1 MDLRITVSLL
11 RQIARQRAAEHWSQE
26 RLRAHQSRALHHLR
40 SFAYS
45 RSSFY
50 QKFHAGK
57 FDSPLNQL
65 PILTKHTLMDHFD
78 ELVTDP
84 QVRLRDV
91 RAFIANQNGQTKY
104 LDRYWVCA
112 TSGST
117 GAPGVFLFDRQEWV
131 NVMATFARSH
141 EWAGGLINLQH
152 RMKMASVAST
162 TPWHMSSQVGITLN
176 STWMPALRLA
186 ASDPLLSIV
195 ERLNAFLPDML
206 VTYASMSRIL
216 ADEQI
221 AGRLRIK
228 PHLIFTSSEVLTDE
242 SRRRAKVAW
251 GREPFSQYAATETGG
266 LAAERNSHDGM
277 YIFEDNMILENVD
290 ADNRPV
296 PAGAYGHKLLVT
308 TLFSRTLPL
317 IRYELNDRIR
327 ISPDA
332 AEPGLTFA
340 KIDGIGGRTEDVLHF
355 TSTASQDTIVQPLV
369 FHDVLDMLPVRG
381 WQVRQTTSGVD
392 VLLAGSL
399 DDSAL
404 AATRRIIGD
413 ILGRLGVAVTIN
425 VIAVH
430 DIPNDASGKRPLIK
444 SLA

>member
-1 MDLRITVSLL
+1 MDLRIVVSLL

-26 RLRAHQSRALHHLR
+26 QLRAHQSLALQHLR

-45 RSSFY
+45 RSPFY

-65 PILTKHTLMDHFD
+65 PILTKHNLMDHFN

-91 RAFIANQNGQTKY
+91 RAFTANQNGQTKY
-104 LDRYWVCA
+104 LNRYWVCA

-117 GAPGVFLFDRQEWV
+117 GAPGIFLFDRQEWV
-131 NVMATFARSH
+131 NVMATFARGH
-141 EWAGGLINLQH
+141 EWAGGLINLRH

-186 ASDPLLSIV
+186 AGDPLPSIV

-242 SRRRAKVAW
+242 SRRRATAAW

-266 LAAERNSHDGM
+266 IAAERDSHDGM
-277 YIFEDNMILENVD
+277 YIFEDNVIVENVD
-290 ADNRPV
+290 ASNRPV

-317 IRYELNDRIR
+317 IRYELNDRVR
-327 ISPDA
+327 ISPEA
-332 AEPGLTFA
+332 VRPGFPFA
-340 KIDGIGGRTEDVLHF
+340 KIDGIGGRTEDALHF
-355 TSTASQDTIVQPLV
+355 TNSAGNDTVVQTLV
-369 FHDVLDMLPVRG
+369 FHDVLDTLPVRG
-381 WQVRQTTSGVD
+381 WQVRQTATGLD
-392 VLLAGSL
+392 ILMAGL
-399 DDSAL
+399 KDDSAIATTQQKIGGVL
-404 AATRRIIGD
+404 AG
-413 ILGRLGVAVTIN
+413 LGVTVAIN
-425 VIAVH
+425 VVAVH
-430 DIPNDASGKRPLIK
+430 DIPNDVSGKRPLIK
-444 SLA
+444 SLS